1 MIKKLEIQNYA
12 LIEHLNVDFTSGFS
26 ILTGETG
33 AGKSIIMGAL
43 SLILGQRADAKA
55 IQDGK
60 SKCVIE
66 AIFDI
71 HDYGLEAFFSEN
83 DVDYFP
89 ELIIRREVLDSGKS
103 RAFINDT
110 PVNLTLLKEIA
121 SKLIDVHS
129 QHANLLLSDDIFQLN
144 VLDSVAQ
151 TKEVKV
157 DYQKTYEKYR
167 ATLKYLSDIRIKAL
181 KEQEEREYIHYQY
194 TQLAN
199 LKLQNGEQEFLERE
213 LDVLNHSEEIK
224 LVLSSVAETLDNEQ
238 QGILSALKNAITN
251 LRKIVAYLP
260 IVDSLQERLE
270 SCRIELY
277 DIENEVNHS
286 LNMIEFDPNK
296 KNEIE
301 ERLSL
306 IYSLEQKHKVAS
318 VEELLSLQQSFKTR
332 LQNIDSYDEQI
343 KQLESNL
350 FVVQQ
355 ELTLFAIKLTE
366 MRKSVCEEI
375 EQTMERKLQLLGMPN
390 ARFVVQL
397 TQKDDFAFT
406 GKDDVVFLFSANKNA
421 IPKDLATIASGG
433 EMSRVM
439 LSLKSLIV
447 TKSFLPTIIF
457 DEIDTG
463 VSGEVA
469 HRMGEIMRAMSQTM
483 QVISITHLPQIAAKG
498 KTHYKVYKEDSA
510 SATHTHIVCLND
522 NERIQEI
529 AELLSGKNPSQAAI
543 DNAKE
548 LLLL

>member
-1 MIKKLEIQNYA
+1 MLKKLEIQNYA

-71 HDYGLEAFFSEN
+71 NDYGLEAFFSEN

-110 PVNLTLLKEIA
+110 PVNLTLLKDLT
-121 SKLIDVHS
+121 SRLIDVHS

-157 DYQKTYEKYR
+157 DYQKTYETYCTTFKH
-167 ATLKYLSDIRIKAL
+167 LNDIRTKAL
-181 KEQEEREYIHYQY
+181 KEQEEREYIQYQY
-194 TQLAN
+194 TQLAD
-199 LKLQNGEQEFLERE
+199 LKLVSGEQETLERE

-224 LVLSSVAETLDNEQ
+224 YALSFVADILDNEQ
-238 QGILSALKNAITN
+238 QGVLSALKNATTN
-251 LRKIVAYLP
+251 LRKITSYLP
-260 IVDSLQERLE
+260 TVDSLQGRLE

-286 LNMIEFDPNK
+286 LNTIDFDPNR

-306 IYSLEQKHKVAS
+306 IYSLEQKHRVTT
-318 VEELLSLQQSFKTR
+318 VEELLSLQQAFEIR
-332 LQNIDSYDEQI
+332 LQDIDSYDEQI
-343 KQLESNL
+343 KQLESALLN
-350 FVVQQ
+350 VKN
-355 ELTLFAIKLTE
+355 ELTLLAQKLTE

-375 EQTMERKLQLLGMPN
+375 EQTMEQKLQLLGIPN
-390 ARFVVQL
+390 ARFLVQL
-397 TQKDDFAFT
+397 TQKEDFTFT
-406 GKDDVVFLFSANKNA
+406 GKDDVVFLFSANKNS
-421 IPKDLATIASGG
+421 IPKNLATIASGG

-498 KTHYKVYKEDSA
+498 TTHYKVYKEDSA
-510 SATHTHIVCLND
+510 LATHTHIVRLKEP
-522 NERIQEI
+522 ERVQEI

-548 LLLL
+548 LLSL

>member
-181 KEQEEREYIHYQY
+181 KEQEEREYIYYQY